1 MELGLRDKVAMV
13 SGASRGLGFGVARA
27 MAQEGVQLSIASRD
41 ESHVTQAAEQ
51 LRAETGVAVLGTVA
65 DVRDPEALAGWHAAT
80 LDRFG
85 GVDHLFT
92 NSGGPP
98 PGDTLRLDDAAW
110 EAGFALLV
118 LSVVRLVRLVVPS
131 MEARG
136 GGSILMSTSTALRDP
151 IPGLAL
157 SNVLRASVAAL
168 AKNLSIELGPRGI
181 RVNHVMPGR
190 IATDRMRQVDQIQA
204 DQLGISVDEV
214 RADTVS
220 RVPLGRYGTPDE
232 FGRFAALLLSD
243 SASYLNGVSVQVD
256 GGLLRSV
263 F

>member
-1 MELGLRDKVAMV
+1 
-13 SGASRGLGFGVARA
+13 
-27 MAQEGVQLSIASRD
+27 
-41 ESHVTQAAEQ
+41 
-51 LRAETGVAVLGTVA
+51 
-65 DVRDPEALAGWHAAT
+65 
-80 LDRFG
+80 
-85 GVDHLFT
+85 
-92 NSGGPP
+92 
-98 PGDTLRLDDAAW
+98 
-110 EAGFALLV
+110 
-118 LSVVRLVRLVVPS
+118 
-131 MEARG
+131 
-136 GGSILMSTSTALRDP
+136 MSTSTALRDP

-204 DQLGISVDEV
+204 DQLGVTVDEV
-214 RADTVS
+214 RTDTVS

-232 FGRFAALLLSD
+232 FGRLAALLLSD
-243 SASYLNGVSVQVD
+243 SASYLSGVSIQVD